1 MKQKLKE
8 IPSGPFALGQEA
20 SLMKR
25 NHQYFGIFL
34 SSYLHHHKHGLH
46 AEQTLDSTIY
56 ARGIKIDDIPL
67 DPKLNSKVLKN
78 KQRICWIT
86 SNFLTTIFIRDS
98 LEKTLWKVS
107 IDNHAPRSY

>member
-46 AEQTLDSTIY
+46 AESNLAQRFMRSGKKWGHPSRPQTLQIDTI
-56 ARGIKIDDIPL
+56 
-67 DPKLNSKVLKN
+67 
-78 KQRICWIT
+78 
-86 SNFLTTIFIRDS
+86 TI
-98 LEKTLWKVS
+98 
-107 IDNHAPRSY
+107 